1 MANSRHLKR
10 TSMPTSWP
18 VQRKIITFI
27 GRPKA
32 GSHKRDYVV
41 STLILLRDV
50 LKYTHTTKEA
60 KYVVNEQE
68 FLVNGR
74 KITDVKSPIG
84 LFDIVEIPA
93 MKEKFVVLFN
103 EVGRVK
109 LVPSKDS
116 TVTLKVSNKTKAKG
130 GKFQLNFMNGYNIL
144 VDEKTFSGVSVEDSI
159 EYDFTKKAIVKTYS
173 LKEGSSVYVFDGKYQ
188 GSLGVVRGFTKYN
201 GVTRDTVQVEIEGTV
216 QTTAKDYCYVVA
228 DIKRFA

>member
-10 TSMPTSWP
+10 NSMPTSWP
-18 VQRKIITFI
+18 VQRKTITFI
-27 GRPKA
+27 GRPKS

-41 STLILLRDV
+41 SALILLRDV

-74 KITDVKSPIG
+74 KITDVKSPVG

-93 MKEKFVVLFN
+93 MKEKFVVLLN

-109 LVPSKDS
+109 LVASKDQV
-116 TVTLKVSNKTKAKG
+116 VTLKVSNKTKAKA
-130 GKFQLNFMNGYNIL
+130 GKLQLNFMNGYNVL
-144 VDEKTFSGVSVEDSI
+144 VDEKTFKSVSVNDSV
-159 EYDFTKKAIVKTYS
+159 EYDFTKKSIVKS
-173 LKEGSSVYVFDGKYQ
+173 LPLKEGSSVYVFDGKYQ
-188 GSLGVVRGFTKYN
+188 GSLGVVKSFVNYN
-201 GVTRDTVQVEIEGTV
+201 GITRDIVEIEINGTV
-216 QTTAKDYCYVVA
+216 QKTVKDYCYVVA
-228 DIKRFA
+228 DTKRFA

>member
-10 TSMPTSWP
+10 NSMPTSWP
-18 VQRKIITFI
+18 VQRKTITFI

-74 KITDVKSPIG
+74 KITDIKSPVG
-84 LFDIVEIPA
+84 LFDVVEIPA
-93 MKEKFVVLFN
+93 MKEKFVVLLN

-109 LVPSKDS
+109 LVASKDQV
-116 TVTLKVSNKTKAKG
+116 VTLKISNKTKAKG
-130 GKFQLNFMNGYNIL
+130 GKLQLNFMNGYNVL
-144 VDEKTFSGVSVEDSI
+144 VDEKTFNSVSVEDSV
-159 EYDFTKKAIVKTYS
+159 EYDFTKKAIVKS
-173 LKEGSSVYVFDGKYQ
+173 LPLKEGSSVYVFDGKYQ
-188 GSLGVVRGFTKYN
+188 GLVGSVKGFHKFN
-201 GVTRDTVQVEIEGTV
+201 GITRDTVQIEIDGTV

-228 DIKRFA
+228 DTKRFA